1 FKNPEGV
8 AIDANGILYVADTG
22 NETIRRIATD
32 GSVTTLAGLAGAA
45 GKVDGVG
52 ASARFSAP
60 ARLTLDASGNLYV
73 ADNGGV
79 RKVTPA
85 GVVTTVRDGAT
96 LLVAV
101 DSAGNLYTNASDAS
115 IQRTTPAGATSTVV
129 GAPPKD
135 RDRQQPAY
143 EAFAM
148 DAQGNFYT
156 AERLRFSTL
165 IQQGF
170 GVVRKFNAQGVQ
182 LASAEAVVPT
192 GLALDGSGKL
202 FASCGGV
209 VGNQFPSGTTTGCS
223 SVIAYDAN
231 LAGTTLAGISQVL
244 RTPPNYAQGAGSAD
258 GPGTLAQF
266 NFPKGIDVSARGIY
280 VADTGNHTIR
290 RIEP

>member
-1 FKNPEGV
+1 M
-8 AIDANGILYVADTG
+8 DANGIIYVADTG

-32 GSVTTLAGLAGAA
+32 GTVTTLAGTAGAA
-45 GKVDGVG
+45 GKADGTG
-52 ASARFSAP
+52 ATARFSAP
-60 ARLTLDASGNLYV
+60 ASLTLDASGNLYV
-73 ADNGGV
+73 RDNGGV

-85 GVVTTVRDGAT
+85 GVVTTVRDGQT

-101 DSAGNLYTNASDAS
+101 DSGGNLYTNASDAS
-115 IQRTTPAGATSTVV
+115 IQRTTPAGITSTVA
-129 GAPPKD
+129 GPPPKD
-135 RDRQQPAY
+135 RDRQQPQY

-170 GVVRKFNAQGVQ
+170 GVVRKFNALGVEV
-182 LASAEAVVPT
+182 ASAQVVVPT

-223 SVIAYDAN
+223 SVLAFDAN
-231 LAGTTLAGISQVL
+231 FSAATLAGVSQVL
-244 RTPPNYAQGAGSAD
+244 RTPPGYTEGVGSAD
-258 GPGTLAQF
+258 GPGA
-266 NFPKGIDVSARGIY
+266 SARFMVPKAIAVSSAGIY
-280 VADTGNHTIR
+280 VADTGNSAIR